1 MKQLEIK
8 TNKRLLIVEYET
20 EAESAIEWAL
30 MHAFKNPNIV
40 NHGHKVKPICNGS
53 DLTNEIA
60 KGFIPIDEKGAR
72 TKYPKAFLISY
83 KRFLNAFIDVIESK
97 GWYWGE
103 NPVSL
108 EREKIYRNMGDIFK
122 ADGIFKVWQ
131 ESESRT
137 FKPDQCLIF
146 EIL

>member
-1 MKQLEIK
+1 MKQLQLDLKE
-8 TNKRLLIVEYET
+8 RLLIVEYET
-20 EAESAIEWAL
+20 VQEMEIEYSLYKGLLEADKEVL
-30 MHAFKNPNIV
+30 CKGP
-40 NHGHKVKPICNGS
+40 

-103 NPVSL
+103 NPEGDQPHNTGLVNYYPTGHPLMDVSL
-108 EREKIYRNMGDIFK
+108 EEAKK
-122 ADGIFKVWQ
+122 WL
-131 ESESRT
+131 ESESQT
-137 FKPDQCLIF
+137 FNPEKCLIF
-146 EIL
+146 KLL